1 MRPAPRTPGP
11 LRCFPSSHFS
21 LRRAIGG
28 ARLVAAMLSSLF
40 GARRH
45 PPSSRSHPQ
54 ERHVRRTIP
63 FRALHPVRL
72 RAAFRSDHE
81 VIRSRCC
88 TARPVGARPVLVSLR
103 FAVDPLRVRRPPPS
117 GWGLA
122 RARIAVS
129 VLVRLRRA
137 VSSVLGEI
145 RRVFSSRR
153 GSAPAARVPGYPF
166 TRSPFA
172 SSVEPRSLSTCASNT
187 RGLRRSRG
195 SREIHRSSTAKPRN
209 PQVTRGF
216 TQPRAQRSAQPA
228 VGHAVGM
235 ATTSAAACRRRRCIR
250 TPRRQPRW

>member
-40 GARRH
+40 GVRRH

-54 ERHVRRTIP
+54 ERHVRRTIR

-153 GSAPAARVPGYPF
+153 ALLPPLEFPV
-166 TRSPFA
+166 TRSLGR
-172 SSVEPRSLSTCASNT
+172 RSLPPSS
-187 RGLRRSRG
+187 LVRSRRVHRTPAPREG
-195 SREIHRSSTAKPRN
+195 QGAVAKSTGHPPRNREIPR
-209 PQVTRGF
+209 
-216 TQPRAQRSAQPA
+216 
-228 VGHAVGM
+228 
-235 ATTSAAACRRRRCIR
+235 
-250 TPRRQPRW
+250 